1 MNEKYNA
8 LFTPWKIG
16 NVEIKNR
23 IVQCS
28 MGGTSLFGWM
38 EPNHFDKEAA
48 YFLLNRAQDGVG
60 LILPGMQCIRDP
72 LGIPGRK
79 WLYQNDQMFKQLKE
93 YMVEFHK
100 TGAKLFI
107 QLAAG
112 MGRSMAI
119 NGWMT
124 KLAKN
129 NVLNKIAS
137 PIVDVQYICAS
148 ASEVPNRWKEDV
160 MSRPLTVKEIE
171 DMVYA
176 FGQTAKKLRAA
187 GVDGVE
193 IHAVHEG
200 YLLDQFTMANW
211 NHRTDKYGGSLENR
225 ARFPLMIVDAIR
237 KRCPKL
243 PIEYRFSANDFM
255 EGGFGPEEGIEFA
268 KMLDGKVDLIHI
280 TSSSFFDPSC
290 GKLFPSM
297 FTERGVNI
305 PLAASIKAAVKTPV
319 CTVGRISDLKQAD
332 EAIARGEVDMV
343 AAGRAFFA
351 DPSWVDKAYHGHEDE
366 IVPCLRCGTCVPC
379 AFGPAHYTPFHAHIR
394 KCAVNP
400 VLGREWQVNIM
411 PPGPRKKV
419 LVIGGGPGGMQ
430 AALTAAERGHDVTLC
445 EKSDHLGGLINVVV
459 EAPFKDEYRRYL
471 NLKIRKVKESN
482 IDLRMNT
489 FMSPEDAKAFGAD
502 VVILAI
508 GAHPIK
514 PPFPGADL
522 PMIHTIDEVRSIE
535 VGKNVVIIGG
545 GPQGAEEGLVLQQEG
560 KSVTVVEMRDQ
571 ICLGAPYLHYTAV
584 NKEYLKEGAPKALVN
599 SKCISISSEG
609 VLIENVQT
617 GEQTLCPADTV
628 LLAIGMR
635 ADLDE
640 VEAYRDC
647 ALEFRKIGDCNKP
660 ATMTEAVRLGYDVAF
675 GL

>member
-1 MNEKYNA
+1 MHDKYPH
-8 LFTPWKIG
+8 LFSPIRIG
-16 NVEIKNR
+16 GLVIKNR
-23 IVQCS
+23 I
-28 MGGTSLFGWM
+28 
-38 EPNHFDKEAA
+38 E
-48 YFLLNRAQDGVG
+48 
-60 LILPGMQCIRDP
+60 
-72 LGIPGRK
+72 
-79 WLYQNDQMFKQLKE
+79 
-93 YMVEFHK
+93 
-100 TGAKLFI
+100 
-107 QLAAG
+107 
-112 MGRSMAI
+112 
-119 NGWMT
+119 
-124 KLAKN
+124 
-129 NVLNKIAS
+129 AS
-137 PIVDVQYICAS
+137 PIAIPNDSPEFASMENMVSYELRARSGAGLVVHEEMAVSKLADDGSGPTFADTALALQDIMKESEAVHRYGAISSVSLTHHGGWNTLSVAPDGKLYAPSAFKNPYGIMTTEMTEDIMFELIEAYARAAEMAQYGGH
-148 ASEVPNRWKEDV
+148 
-160 MSRPLTVKEIE
+160 
-171 DMVYA
+171 DMV
-176 FGQTAKKLRAA
+176 Q
-187 GVDGVE
+187 
-193 IHAVHEG
+193 IHGAHG
-200 YLLDQFTMANW
+200 WLLSQFMSPLY

-280 TSSSFFDPSC
+280 TSSSFFDPTC

-305 PLAASIKAAVKTPV
+305 PLAASVKAAVKTPV

-379 AFGPAHYTPFHAHIR
+379 AYGPAHYTPFHAHIR

-522 PMIHTIDEVRSIE
+522 PMVHTIDEVRSIE